1 MQTPGYSTVARISF
15 GLAALTLSILFLSH
29 LLELLPDNYRIKHEA
44 RSALVETVAM
54 ASTLAVKKKDV
65 VTIKLILTALV
76 ERDPD
81 VLSAGVRKNG
91 GELLLEVGEHNKLW
105 QANKVGDRSF
115 MYLAVPIFQNEEAW
129 GNVEVRFKPI
139 DGASPFASII
149 DSAIVRL
156 IFFVGL
162 IAFIAYVFYMRRVLK
177 HLDPGRVIPKRVQ
190 AMLNTLSEG
199 VLVLDDSGC
208 IVLAN
213 KSIGES
219 LNLPA
224 SQLIGVEASKLPW
237 RDPDMTGMRPS
248 KEHSNDYP
256 WEQIIKRKES
266 NGDAIGL
273 YRSRINTGT
282 RVFNVNATPIAA
294 ENGYIR
300 GVMVSFDDIT
310 NLERKN
316 TRLRKTLASLK
327 KSRDEISQ
335 QNKKLHELATRDPL
349 TGCMNRR
356 AFFEVLEPAWSA
368 ARRHHHALSVI
379 MVDLDHFKSVNDQYG
394 HARGDEVLKTVAQIL
409 KTLCRDHDY
418 VGRFGGE
425 EFCILINF
433 GTVKDSIIAAERF
446 RAGIAA
452 QPIAGLNQTAS
463 LGVATLSADVHTPQD
478 LINRADDALYV
489 AKKGGR
495 NRVVH
500 HSMMNENCAEGA
512 VEPERAV

>member
-1 MQTPGYSTVARISF
+1 MRTIGYSTVARISF

-44 RSALVETVAM
+44 RSALVETIAM
-54 ASTLAVKKKDV
+54 ASTLAVKKNDV

-76 ERDPD
+76 ERNPD
-81 VLSAGVRKNG
+81 VLSAAVRKNG
-91 GELLLEVGEHNKLW
+91 GEMLVEVGEHNRLW
-105 QANKVGDRSF
+105 QTNKVDDRSF
-115 MYLAVPIFQNEEAW
+115 MYIRVPIFLNEETW
-129 GNVEVRFKPI
+129 GNVEVHFKPI
-139 DGASPFASII
+139 DDASPFSSII

-199 VLVLDDSGC
+199 VLVLDASGC

-213 KSIGES
+213 NSISES
-219 LNLPA
+219 LKLSA
-224 SQLIGVEASKLPW
+224 AQLIGMEASKLPW
-237 RDPDMTGMRPS
+237 RAPDETGFPPL
-248 KEHSNDYP
+248 KGNVNDYP
-256 WEQIIKRKES
+256 WERIIKRKEL
-266 NGDAIGL
+266 NHDDIGL
-273 YRSRINTGT
+273 HRSRINTGT

-294 ENGYIR
+294 DDGYIR
-300 GVMVSFDDIT
+300 GVMVTFDDIT

-316 TRLRKTLASLK
+316 TRLRKTLALLK
-327 KSRDEISQ
+327 KSRDEITQ

-356 AFFEVLEPAWSA
+356 AFFEVFEPAWSA

-433 GTVKDSIIAAERF
+433 GGVEESVIAAERF

-463 LGVATLSADVHTPQD
+463 LGVATLTADVNLPQD
-478 LINRADDALYV
+478 LINQADDALYV

-500 HSMMNENCAEGA
+500 HGMMKEKAAEDA
-512 VEPERAV
+512 IAQEA